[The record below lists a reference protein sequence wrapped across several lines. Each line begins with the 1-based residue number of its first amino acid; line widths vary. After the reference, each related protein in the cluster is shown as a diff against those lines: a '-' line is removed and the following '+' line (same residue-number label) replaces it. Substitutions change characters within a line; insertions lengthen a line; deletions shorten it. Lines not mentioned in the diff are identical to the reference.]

1 MPEQEEINTAQPAEI
16 NHPGSK
22 AQAGSQ
28 AHADSQAHAGS
39 QAPGFYMRFTPE
51 QRYMHATLFTT
62 FLGLA
67 ATGLPIRFSESFW
80 ARKFASTVG
89 GFGAILF
96 FHKLCAIVL
105 TIAFLIHVKD
115 VFTRSWL
122 RHEKGIFWGPTSM
135 VANWKD
141 AKDLFGHMRWFLGM
155 GPKPKFDRYAYW
167 EKFDYWAVF
176 WGMVVIGFSGYAMWF
191 APFFAHFLPGWA
203 LNAVLVIHSE
213 EGLLAILFIFSIHF
227 VNTHLR
233 PDSFPMDMVIFT
245 GVESEEEFQEK
256 RPLEYQRAI
265 AEDKLKGRLAEAPGT
280 WQLNFSKIVGFTAIF
295 IGLLLL
301 VLTLSAYLRE

>member
-1 MPEQEEINTAQPAEI
+1 MPELETTNSVS
-16 NHPGSK
+16 N
-22 AQAGSQ
+22 AGV
-28 AHADSQAHAGS
+28 
-39 QAPGFYMRFTPE
+39 PEKYYVRFTRE
-51 QRYMHATLFTT
+51 QRYMHAVLFTT

-67 ATGLPIRFSESFW
+67 ATGLPMRFSESFW
-80 ARKFASTVG
+80 ARRLASAVG

-96 FHKLCAIVL
+96 LHKFFAVAL

-115 VFTRSWL
+115 VFQRAIVN
-122 RHEKGIFWGPTSM
+122 REKGIFWGPTSM

-141 AKDLFGHMRWFLGM
+141 VRDIIGHIRWFLGM
-155 GPKPKFDRYAYW
+155 GPKPQFERYAYW

-176 WGMVVIGFSGYAMWF
+176 WGMIVIGFSGYAMWF

-213 EGLLAILFIFSIHF
+213 EALLAVLFIFSIHF

-245 GVESEEEFQEK
+245 GVESDHEFEEK
-256 RPLEYQRAI
+256 RTLEYQRNQAQGTLAGKVGI
-265 AEDKLKGRLAEAPGT
+265 APPIWL
-280 WQLNFSKIVGFTAIF
+280 LNFSKVVGFTAIF
-295 IGLLLL
+295 IGLMLL
-301 VLTLSAYLRE
+301 VLTLTAYFS

>member
-1 MPEQEEINTAQPAEI
+1 M
-16 NHPGSK
+16 
-22 AQAGSQ
+22 
-28 AHADSQAHAGS
+28 
-39 QAPGFYMRFTPE
+39 MRFSGSPW
-51 QRYMHATLFTT
+51 A
-62 FLGLA
+62 
-67 ATGLPIRFSESFW
+67 IRF
-80 ARKFASTVG
+80 ARQVG

-96 FHKLCAIVL
+96 FHKFCALVL
-105 TIAFLIHVKD
+105 TLAFVIH
-115 VFTRSWL
+115 L
-122 RHEKGIFWGPTSM
+122 REILARGLFKREKGIFWGPTSM

-141 AKDLFGHMRWFLGM
+141 VKDLLGHFRWFLGL
-155 GPKPKFDRYAYW
+155 GAKPKFERYAYW

-245 GVESEEEFQEK
+245 GRESEEEFK
-256 RPLEYQRAI
+256 NRRPDEYQRMVSEGKSATRI
-265 AEDKLKGRLAEAPGT
+265 TDAPPR
-280 WQLNFSKIVGFTAIF
+280 WLINFSRVVGFTAIL
-295 IGLLLL
+295 IGLTLL
-301 VLTLSAYLRE
+301 VLTLSAYFTG

>member
-1 MPEQEEINTAQPAEI
+1 MPDHEPAAVESGE
-16 NHPGSK
+16 NRQTGERY
-22 AQAGSQ
+22 
-28 AHADSQAHAGS
+28 
-39 QAPGFYMRFTPE
+39 FMRFTRG
-51 QRYMHATLFTT
+51 QRYLHAALFTS

-67 ATGLPIRFSESFW
+67 ATGLPLRFSESIW
-80 ARKFASTVG
+80 ARGLAKGVG

-96 FHKLCAIVL
+96 FHKFCAVVL
-105 TIAFLIHVKD
+105 TVAFLIHVRD
-115 VFTRSWL
+115 LFL
-122 RHEKGIFWGPTSM
+122 RAVVHHEKGIFWGKTSM

-141 AKDLFGHMRWFLGM
+141 VKDLFGHIRWFLGL
-155 GPKPKFDRYAYW
+155 GPKPKFERYAYW

-213 EGLLAILFIFSIHF
+213 EGLLAVLFIFSIHF

-245 GVESEEEFQEK
+245 GVESEEEFKHK
-256 RPLEYQRAI
+256 RTEEYERLKAEGKLESRV
-265 AEDKLKGRLAEAPGT
+265 AEAAPV
-280 WQLNFSKIVGFTAIF
+280 WLLNFSKVVGFTAIF

-301 VLTLSAYLRE
+301 VLTLSAYFGS

>member
-1 MPEQEEINTAQPAEI
+1 MADLKQET
-16 NHPGSK
+16 SK
-22 AQAGSQ
+22 APS
-28 AHADSQAHAGS
+28 HAGER
-39 QAPGFYMRFTPE
+39 FYMRFTRG
-51 QRYMHATLFTT
+51 QRYMHAVLFTT

-67 ATGLPIRFSESFW
+67 ATGLPMRFSESFW
-80 ARKFASTVG
+80 ARRFASGVG
-89 GFGAILF
+89 GFGTIIF
-96 FHKLCAIVL
+96 FHKFFAVVL
-105 TIAFLIHVKD
+105 TVAFLIHLKE
-115 VFTRSWL
+115 VFTRGL
-122 RHEKGIFWGPTSM
+122 VHREKGIFWGNTSM

-141 AKDLFGHMRWFLGM
+141 VKDLFGHIRWFLGL
-155 GPKPKFDRYAYW
+155 GPKPQFERYAYW

-176 WGMVVIGFSGYAMWF
+176 WGMIVIGFSGYAMWF

-245 GVESEEEFQEK
+245 GVESEEEFKTK
-256 RPLEYQRAI
+256 RPEEYQRVV
-265 AEDKLKGRLAEAPGT
+265 AEGKLETRLGIKPPL
-280 WQLNFSKIVGFTAIF
+280 WLLNFSKAVGYTAIF

-301 VLTLSAYLRE
+301 VLTLSAYFGS